1 MRGDSIRD
9 LYAKTLALLG
19 LGVLA
24 GTGALVDYWPSGVR
38 LPVIESALGQPQL
51 SLAVAVPED
60 AFQTDLSIAPVSSSR
75 PTLRRRID
83 SPAIDLA
90 TFIPDTSLPVFGDA
104 GTDVVPTVAASRPVA
119 LVPVAFAP
127 QDAASLGEE
136 VTLSEPPATLV
147 ESTLALSTAPVA
159 LAVADDGSMLSGVM
173 RATKS
178 SLVVTG
184 RKTGASIVGAFRAVS
199 GAVKKAIPN

>member
-38 LPVIESALGQPQL
+38 LPVIESAFTQPQL
-51 SLAVAVPED
+51 SLALAVPED
-60 AFQTDLSIAPVSSSR
+60 ALQADLSIVPASSSR
-75 PTLRRRID
+75 PTLRSRIE

-90 TFIPDTSLPVFGDA
+90 TFIPDTSRPEFGDA
-104 GTDVVPTVAASRPVA
+104 DADVVPTVAASRPAV
-119 LVPVAFAP
+119 LVPVVFAH
-127 QDAASLGEE
+127 QDEAALGEE
-136 VTLSEPPATLV
+136 VTLSQPPATWV
-147 ESTLALSTAPVA
+147 EATLAMSTAPVA
-159 LAVADDGSMLSGVM
+159 LSVADDGSMLSGMM

-178 SLVVTG
+178 SLAATG

>member
-24 GTGALVDYWPSGVR
+24 GAGALVDYWPSGVR
-38 LPVIESALGQPQL
+38 LPVVESRFLPPEL
-51 SLAVAVPED
+51 SLAVGVPEGALELD
-60 AFQTDLSIAPVSSSR
+60 VPQTSRRPAP
-75 PTLRRRID
+75 RRRVLD
-83 SPAIDLA
+83 APAVSLA
-90 TFIPDTSLPVFGDA
+90 AFIPDTAVPIFGETNAD
-104 GTDVVPTVAASRPVA
+104 TVLTVAAVRPA
-119 LVPVAFAP
+119 SLVPVAFTLQSSVAP
-127 QDAASLGEE
+127 LGEE
-136 VTLSEPPATLV
+136 VTLSQPPATWT
-147 ESTLALSTAPVA
+147 EAALAMSTAPVTLSA
-159 LAVADDGSMLSGVM
+159 ADDSGMLSGMV

-184 RKTGASIVGAFRAVS
+184 RKTGASIVGAFRAVG